1 MLRDIE
7 VFRAIMTSG
16 STSKAAALLGI
27 SQPAVSQSLRKLET
41 QAGLSLFERVRGRL
55 NPTPEARAFLQEVDR
70 SFVGLDLLMHRLQ
83 SLRQFGVGR
92 LLLACY
98 PALGMGFAPRCL
110 ARHLAQSSLSVSL
123 QIMGSRDV
131 RERLLSGQ
139 CDIGL
144 MADES
149 STAGIEH
156 HVFAQVDGVLVMG
169 PGHPLASRAV
179 IAAQDLRDQ
188 AFLSLNPEDMAR
200 KRLEQVLATHDVTL
214 ASIVETPYG
223 ATICEMALLGLGV
236 GLVNPVTALPYLD
249 RGLVARR
256 FALKVSF
263 TCIVGVPAGRPMS
276 GEARLFMRTMRE
288 QLDDDLERITMAVGA
303 TVGTS

>member
-7 VFRAIMTSG
+7 VFRTIMNSG

-55 NPTPEARAFLQEVDR
+55 IPTPEARAFLQEVDR
-70 SFVGLDLLMHRLQ
+70 SFIGLDALMHRLQ

-92 LLLACY
+92 LQLACY
-98 PALGMGFAPRCL
+98 PSLGMGFVPRCM
-110 ARHLAQSSLSVSL
+110 ARHFAHSPSLCVSL

-139 CDIGL
+139 CDLGL

-149 STAGIEH
+149 STSGIEH
-156 HVFAQVDGVLVMG
+156 HMFAQVDGVLVMG
-169 PGHPLASRAV
+169 VGHPLASRSV
-179 IAAQDLRDQ
+179 ITAHDLRDQ

-200 KRLEQVLATHDVTL
+200 KRLEQALASHEVTL
-214 ASIVETPYG
+214 ATSVETPY
-223 ATICEMALLGLGV
+223 AVTICEMAVLGLGV
-236 GLVNPVTALPYLD
+236 GLVNPVTALPYFG

-256 FALKVSF
+256 FALKVPF
-263 TCIVGVPAGRPMS
+263 NCIMGVPAGRPMP
-276 GEARLFMRTMRE
+276 GEARTFMRSMRE
-288 QLDDDLERITMAVGA
+288 QLDEDLQQVA
-303 TVGTS
+303 TALG

>member
-7 VFRAIMTSG
+7 VFRTIMTSG

-41 QAGLSLFERVRGRL
+41 HAGLQLFERVRGRL
-55 NPTPEARAFLQEVDR
+55 NPTPEGRAFLQEVNR
-70 SFVGLDLLMHRLQ
+70 SFVGLDVLIHRLE

-92 LLLACY
+92 LQLACY
-98 PALGMGFAPRCL
+98 PALGMGFVPRCL
-110 ARHLAQSSLSVSL
+110 QRQFSQTPSLSVSL
-123 QIMGSRDV
+123 QIMSSRDV

-139 CDIGL
+139 CDLGL

-149 STAGIEH
+149 STFGIEH

-169 PGHPLASRAV
+169 AAHPLASRSCITAL
-179 IAAQDLRDQ
+179 DLRDQ

-200 KRLEQVLATHDVTL
+200 KRLEQALATHAVTL
-214 ASIVETPYG
+214 GSIVETPY
-223 ATICEMALLGLGV
+223 AVTICELAVLGVGV

-256 FALKVSF
+256 FELKVPF
-263 TCIVGVPAGRPMS
+263 NCIVGTPAGQPLPT
-276 GEARLFMRTMRE
+276 EARTFMRTMRE
-288 QLDDDLERITMAVGA
+288 QLADDLLQVAA
-303 TVGTS
+303 ASC